1 MRLTTLIF
9 AITLLTVLIPT
20 TDMFAQSNDRTDVRA
35 SETDA
40 VAVDSVVDELAGIV
54 VLCAT
59 QPQSVEFKNAWT
71 TWVRQHHQ
79 PGMDIDAVI
88 NDVLTRARAY
98 NATQRS
104 RTITQKKSRVTT
116 TEKMMHDTA
125 MAVIR
130 KIGG

>member
-9 AITLLTVLIPT
+9 VVTLLTPI
-20 TDMFAQSNDRTDVRA
+20 TDIFAQNNDRTDVRA

-40 VAVDSVVDELAGIV
+40 VAVDSVVDYLDGIV

-71 TWVRQHHQ
+71 TWVHQHHQ

-98 NATQRS
+98 NATQGS

-125 MAVIR
+125 MAVIH
-130 KIGG
+130 KIGS

>member
-9 AITLLTVLIPT
+9 VVILLTPM

-35 SETDA
+35 LETDA
-40 VAVDSVVDELAGIV
+40 VAVDSAVDELAGIV

-71 TWVRQHHQ
+71 TWVRQHHE

-98 NATQRS
+98 NTTQRS
-104 RTITQKKSRVTT
+104 STITRKKSKVTT